1 MINMKINFILP
12 SLNPSGGVKVVKDYC
27 TWLNEHGH
35 DCRIY
40 YPFIEYLKHRHKYK
54 YAEAGLFAL
63 GWADITIA
71 TAWETAKTV
80 LDLPDCCGKKAYFIQ
95 HYESI
100 WDNRAEE
107 TYKYPLN
114 QIVVS
119 HWLYKTMWEEF
130 KTSSTIVENGVFMPI
145 LYKNTTKDYIS
156 ILMPHREEWWKDT
169 RIGMKVLAAIH
180 KQYPAVK
187 IRVFGFR
194 IKSPVPDYIEVYQN
208 PTDTELKE
216 LYYDTDIFFSPSM
229 TEGFGLPALEAMA
242 YMCAVVT
249 TNVGAVPE
257 YTHHGEFAYL
267 VHEWD
272 FDGMYKALSY
282 LIENPKYKIGLQVLG
297 REYVEKRYTF
307 DLAAKRFEQCLI
319 SLVQS

>member
-1 MINMKINFILP
+1 MKINFILP

-35 DCRIY
+35 DALI
-40 YPFIEYLKHRHKYK
+40 FIPSKEAWKYIIKHHEFGTYNVPLVRPR
-54 YAEAGLFAL
+54 FMRD
-63 GWADITIA
+63 ADITIA
-71 TAWETAKTV
+71 TAWNTAKTV
-80 LDLPDCCGKKAYFIQ
+80 LNLPERCGKKAYFIQ

-119 HWLYKTMWEEF
+119 HWLYKIMWEEF
-130 KTSSTIVENGVFMPI
+130 KTSPTIVENGVFMPI

-229 TEGFGLPALEAMA
+229 TEGFVLPALEAMA

-272 FDGMYKALSY
+272 FDGM
-282 LIENPKYKIGLQVLG
+282 
-297 REYVEKRYTF
+297 
-307 DLAAKRFEQCLI
+307 
-319 SLVQS
+319 